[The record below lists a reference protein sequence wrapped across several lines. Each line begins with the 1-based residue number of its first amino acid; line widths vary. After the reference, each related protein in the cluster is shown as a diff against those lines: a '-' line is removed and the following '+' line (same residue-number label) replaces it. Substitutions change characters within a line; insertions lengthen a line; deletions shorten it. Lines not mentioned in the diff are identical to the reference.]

1 MKSEHQI
8 KVTEADCHFKLLL
21 VDNRLPLDLAEVEL
35 VDDRGGGD
43 HGEGSELQTHRGSG
57 QESIP
62 VLQF

>member
-21 VDNRLPLDLAEVEL
+21 VDNRLPLDLAEVDL
-35 VDDRGGGD
+35 VDDGGGGD

>member
-1 MKSEHQI
+1 MKNEHQI

-21 VDNRLPLDLAEVEL
+21 VDNRLPLDLAQVEF
-35 VDDRGGGD
+35 VEDGGGGD

-57 QESIP
+57 QESIS

>member
-21 VDNRLPLDLAEVEL
+21 VDSRLPLDLAQVEL
-35 VDDRGGGD
+35 VEDGGGGD

-57 QESIP
+57 QKSIP